1 MKLICTPLTL
11 EGRYLLNVDDC
22 PDSLLECVALTRE
35 EHEQILESG
44 ALEAIN
50 TTLGKIIDDY
60 GDEAIHNIED
70 LTKTLSILK
79 KYLTLENSPTTRK
92 LIDLN
97 ILAIKNRTG
106 LFFFF

>member
-11 EGRYLLNVDDC
+11 EGMCLLDSDDC
-22 PDSLLECVALTRE
+22 PDYLLEKVTLTRE
-35 EHEQILESG
+35 EYEQLLESG

-60 GDEAIHNIED
+60 EDEAIHNIED

-79 KYLTLENSPTTRK
+79 KHLTLENSPTIRK

-97 ILAIKNRTG
+97 TLAIKNRTG